1 MVSVFFPLRCVH
13 CGRTGAW
20 LCPECAS
27 ALTPVT
33 RVSCGRCG
41 RPARQAAGA
50 SRPAAPA
57 TRPTAPSS
65 SLAPPPDGYSC
76 PECRGR
82 DIHFKSARAAFAF
95 EGPARSLVHRLK
107 YSGHRR
113 LADFMAEL
121 ACNQAGLTHPAKA
134 VTLTYVPLHSSKLV
148 SRGYNQAGLFAR
160 ALSRR
165 LNLPLQDL
173 LCKQHL
179 TQPQNQ
185 LGYEERRLNPQGSV
199 ALRPDAGRR
208 LRPERAGRVRS
219 GRGREPAPPA
229 RIVLVDD
236 VYTTGS
242 TVSECARVLSG
253 GLGAEVDVWTF
264 ARTVKT
270 GLR

>member
-1 MVSVFFPLRCVH
+1 
-13 CGRTGAW
+13 
-20 LCPECAS
+20 
-27 ALTPVT
+27 
-33 RVSCGRCG
+33 
-41 RPARQAAGA
+41 
-50 SRPAAPA
+50 
-57 TRPTAPSS
+57 
-65 SLAPPPDGYSC
+65 
-76 PECRGR
+76 
-82 DIHFKSARAAFAF
+82 
-95 EGPARSLVHRLK
+95 
-107 YSGHRR
+107 
-113 LADFMAEL
+113 MAEL
-121 ACNQAGLTHPAKA
+121 ACNQAGLTRPAKA

-165 LNLPLQDL
+165 LDLPLQDL

-185 LGYEERRLNPQGSV
+185 LGYDERRLNPQGSV

-270 GLR
+270 ALR